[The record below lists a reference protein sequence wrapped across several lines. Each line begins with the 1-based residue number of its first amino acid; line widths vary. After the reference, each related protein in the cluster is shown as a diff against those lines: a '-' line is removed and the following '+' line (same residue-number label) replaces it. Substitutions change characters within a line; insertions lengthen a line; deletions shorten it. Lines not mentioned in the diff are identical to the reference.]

1 MTKAVVY
8 MAPGCPNYRKLKEFL
23 SGVGVEMEEKCVLTS
38 AAIFEELAEL
48 SGQKAIPV
56 TVIDGESFVGFD
68 RRTERRMK
76 RKLGV

>member
-8 MAPGCPNYRKLKEFL
+8 MAPDCPNSKKLKEFL

-38 AAIFEELAEL
+38 PAVFEELEEV
-48 SGQKAIPV
+48 SGQRAIPV
-56 TVIDGESFVGFD
+56 TVIGDEFYVGFD